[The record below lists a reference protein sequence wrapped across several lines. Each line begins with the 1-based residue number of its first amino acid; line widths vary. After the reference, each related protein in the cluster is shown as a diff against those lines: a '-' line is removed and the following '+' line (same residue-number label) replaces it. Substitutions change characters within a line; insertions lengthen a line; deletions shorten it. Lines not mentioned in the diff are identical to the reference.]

1 MSVRT
6 DIGSRMLC
14 TFLPFSISMRVT
26 LTSGMESC
34 SKCTIIVFCKKT
46 LSDADTVERV
56 CSGMVLRMT
65 FAMVCPSVSF
75 DIMCCL
81 RLSFKKQRL
90 EPYFIYGY
98 CSARHALREG
108 ATCQV

>member
-1 MSVRT
+1 
-6 DIGSRMLC
+6 
-14 TFLPFSISMRVT
+14 
-26 LTSGMESC
+26 
-34 SKCTIIVFCKKT
+34 
-46 LSDADTVERV
+46 VERV